1 MRNLY
6 LTFYLCVFIFSAL
19 MEVVNLSVS
28 VTKTSVTIMW
38 EWQRKSEPVR
48 VSRYEAVL
56 RKHSDKQCM
65 WVNEPFHQICPCIF
79 SRLQR
84 CYTKL
89 LCIFYHLFA
98 NATYILSFAALPLWP
113 DDQQHTFY
121 DLMPNA
127 QYSVTLLADNV
138 SKSIVQMTTDFGEFH
153 WTQNQIPFCGFFA
166 LQRWLHFF
174 VVDFFSIQLESI
186 IEAIS
191 AAPPG
196 VWTAAFVHL

>member
-1 MRNLY
+1 MSL
-6 LTFYLCVFIFSAL
+6 FIRFVHVYFLAY
-19 MEVVNLSVS
+19 
-28 VTKTSVTIMW
+28 
-38 EWQRKSEPVR
+38 R
-48 VSRYEAVL
+48 
-56 RKHSDKQCM
+56 
-65 WVNEPFHQICPCIF
+65 
-79 SRLQR
+79 
-84 CYTKL
+84 KL

-174 VVDFFSIQLESI
+174 VVDFFSI
-186 IEAIS
+186 
-191 AAPPG
+191 
-196 VWTAAFVHL
+196 